1 MPYVS
6 EEYQQ
11 AMRQRIL
18 KSTYKLYI
26 RDGEKMLTQ
35 DVCSDAGISK
45 GTLFHYFP
53 TKEQLLWEAFHSA
66 HEHARRIAYDEIDF
80 ERPDWETRDLVKQV
94 IVKAIRWGCDFPDE
108 VIFSERYNDSRHS
121 DLLSSEFHERVQG
134 MFDHPVLR
142 ARVLAHA
149 PEAYREYLN
158 ILINNMAFILNGYIA
173 RNPEKAKDEDYI
185 EFVVETFWRIFG

>member
-53 TKEQLLWEAFHSA
+53 TKEQLLWEAFHLA

-80 ERPDWETRDLVKQV
+80 ERPFAGDAIFRTR
-94 IVKAIRWGCDFPDE
+94 
-108 VIFSERYNDSRHS
+108 
-121 DLLSSEFHERVQG
+121 
-134 MFDHPVLR
+134 
-142 ARVLAHA
+142 
-149 PEAYREYLN
+149 
-158 ILINNMAFILNGYIA
+158 
-173 RNPEKAKDEDYI
+173 
-185 EFVVETFWRIFG
+185 